1 MNTNKL
7 LILALTAAAFL
18 VGCSDDKHTNS
29 WEDENDGAS
38 FAEDSFKSS
47 SSLSTRLD
55 IDYNDTL
62 KLGDSAVIR
71 IEKARLDT
79 VKKDGKK
86 IVNLACSD
94 DVLCLDTN
102 ATSLSMFLG
111 EFPAGSR
118 ITVTASTGDMKKDTL
133 RIRSEFGEIL
143 KTAHPIYDSTK
154 KEEIFSNYMI
164 PGKSSAPAE
173 NQFVTFKDGFYYL
186 DLAANFSKSCVLRLF
201 VSVDSA
207 YYNYIGDTTEVTIGL
222 KDTLRGITVIGNSP
236 KEIKVKF
243 SSTTGYSIDFV
254 ARGNWINSF
263 TLLEKDKQI
272 ASDSLLDELL
282 LPEDSTGWTLKVK
295 PLNIENYLSGPYA
308 TFEAITNSRELGQ
321 GEYLAFPDSI
331 SKIGDAL
338 EVVRER
344 NTQAKYYLRQ
354 EQFVWLAD
362 MKKGDSIEVYQEMI
376 GYFGGVNNKSYT
388 IIDKKGKELGKIS
401 SMETRYKATSDGPVY
416 LHYLSTCPYLS
427 NDNNDESLR
436 FSTRVSYYGSL
447 SSFFFNDKDN
457 SNKKLDTTYI
467 VLGDTVYLAKFTFR
481 AALSRTMTA
490 GAGSSVK
497 WFVPCEDIVS
507 HEDENGFT
515 TVPVFNIQNVD
526 CKDNSGNLLTKG
538 EQEISS
544 SRLIPMGESEGGT
557 FRLIAESLADPLK
570 RDTLAI
576 IVQ

>member
-7 LILALTAAAFL
+7 LILALTAAAFFA
-18 VGCSDDKHTNS
+18 GCSDEKHTNS

-62 KLGDSAVIR
+62 KIGDSTKLHLEI
-71 IEKARLDT
+71 ARLDT
-79 VKKDGKK
+79 IKGDGKTT
-86 IVNLACSD
+86 VQLACSEGM
-94 DVLCLDTN
+94 LCLDTA
-102 ATSLSMFLG
+102 ATKVSLFLG

-118 ITVTASTGDMKKDTL
+118 ISVSAAAGDMKNDTL
-133 RIRSEFGEIL
+133 RIRSEFGDIL
-143 KTAHPIYDSTK
+143 KTAKPVYDTTK
-154 KEEIFSNYMI
+154 KEDVFSNFML
-164 PGKSSAPAE
+164 PGRSTLATNE
-173 NQFVTFKDGFYYL
+173 FITFKEGFYYL
-186 DLAANFSKSCVLRLF
+186 DLDAKFDRTSQLELLVT
-201 VSVDSA
+201 VDTA
-207 YYNYIGDTTEVTIGL
+207 YYDYIGDTTEVTIGL
-222 KDTLRGITVIGNSP
+222 KDTLRGISIIGSSP
-236 KEIKVKF
+236 KEVSVKF
-243 SSTTGYSIDFV
+243 SSNTGYSIDVV
-254 ARGNWINSF
+254 AKGKWINSF
-263 TLLEKDKQI
+263 SLLEKDKQI
-272 ASDSLLDELL
+272 AADSSIDVLL
-282 LPEDSTGWTLKVK
+282 LPEDSTAWTLKIK
-295 PLNIENYLSGPYA
+295 PLNIENYLSGPFA
-308 TFEAITNSRELGQ
+308 TFEAVTNSRELGK

-331 SKIGDAL
+331 SKLGDAL

-362 MKKGDSIEVYQEMI
+362 MKKGDSIDVYQEMV

-388 IIDKKGKELGKIS
+388 IVDKDGKELGTIS
-401 SMETRYKATSDGPVY
+401 SMERRFKATQDGAVY

-427 NDNNDESLR
+427 NDNADESLK
-436 FSTRVSYYGSL
+436 FVTRVSYYGAL

-457 SNKKLDTTYI
+457 SNKALDTTYI
-467 VLGDTVYLAKFTFR
+467 VLGDTVYLGKFTFR
-481 AALSRTMTA
+481 SAMSRTMTS

-497 WFVPCEDIVS
+497 WFVPCEDIVP
-507 HEDENGFT
+507 HDDGNGFT
-515 TVPVFNIQNVD
+515 TVPVFNVQNVD
-526 CKDNSGNLLTKG
+526 CTDKSGNLLTEG

-544 SRLIPMGESEGGT
+544 SRLIPLDESEGGT